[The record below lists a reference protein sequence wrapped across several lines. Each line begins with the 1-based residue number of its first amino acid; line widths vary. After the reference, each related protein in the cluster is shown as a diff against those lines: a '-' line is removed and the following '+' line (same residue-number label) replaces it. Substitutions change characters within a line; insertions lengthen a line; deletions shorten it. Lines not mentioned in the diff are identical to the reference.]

1 MERID
6 DKGDNKNMNENLS
19 QMVKDGPTDEPIVF
33 SENDLD
39 IPAVSQRVSEE
50 EQEGITAITLTSLA
64 DWFESNSELFTNIG
78 KPTVTITHVDTF
90 EQLIITTLISIIDG
104 VEKRKLVV
112 FDDAHLWPVL
122 NIPAVDMQAYNNH
135 TFRIIYDFSNG
146 IYIKSYGVR
155 NSLISVFC
163 NDINDQL
170 IPYEI
175 VRAKKHDSEIEII
188 HKDPAEVK
196 AKLAEPLD
204 VESLQLRYK
213 QSVKAEGLTTNQDAV
228 SWLLERQGSIEDINH
243 HLQIDNVIIDTLE

>member
-6 DKGDNKNMNENLS
+6 GKGDNNNMNENLS
-19 QMVKDGPTDEPIVF
+19 QMVKDGPTDDPIVF
-33 SENDLD
+33 SEINLD
-39 IPAVSQRVSEE
+39 IPAASEVVSEE
-50 EQEGITAITLTSLA
+50 EQEGVEVIKITSLA
-64 DWFESNSELFTNIG
+64 DWFEDNSQRFTNIG
-78 KPTVTITHVDTF
+78 KPTVTITHVDSF
-90 EQLIITTLISIIDG
+90 EQLIITTLISITDG

-122 NIPAVDMQAYNNH
+122 NLPAVDMQAYNNH
-135 TFRIIYDFSNG
+135 TFRIIYDFNNG
-146 IYIKSYGVR
+146 IFIKSYGVR

-175 VRAKKHDSEIEII
+175 TRVKKHDSEIEII
-188 HKDPAEVK
+188 HKDPVEVR

-204 VESLQLRYK
+204 AEALQLRYK
-213 QSVKAEGLTTNQDAV
+213 QSVKAEGLVTNQDAI

-243 HLQIDNVIIDTLE
+243 HLQIDNVIIDTIG